1 MIQAI
6 FLIGYEGAT
15 VEQFVAALKHAG
27 VDLLIDVREF
37 PQSRKKG
44 FSKNRLPD
52 ILRSHG
58 VEYAHLRGLGDP
70 KEGRAA
76 AHAGDYVL
84 FEKIFMAHM
93 QSDAATR
100 DLERAAAM
108 VRSHY
113 ACLMC
118 FEIDDRR
125 CHRSIVAEHLARM
138 TGLTIVPLIVH
149 DSANRATA

>member
-1 MIQAI
+1 MTQAI

-27 VDLLIDVREF
+27 VNLLIDVREV
-37 PQSRKKG
+37 PHSRKKG

-58 VEYAHLRGLGDP
+58 IEYTHLHGLGDP
-70 KEGRAA
+70 KQGRAA

-84 FEKIFMAHM
+84 FEKIFTAHM

-100 DLERAAAM
+100 DLERAAEM
-108 VRSHY
+108 VRSHR

-118 FEIDDRR
+118 FEADDRK
-125 CHRSIVAEHLARM
+125 CHRSIVADHLARM
-138 TGLTIVPLIVH
+138 TGLTIVPLTVH
-149 DSANRATA
+149 GGTNLAAA